1 MRVIAGEPER
11 LVVDHARACV
21 DGVGARATL
30 SEGTV
35 GKYLEWGTWEGPV
48 ASEVMRVDL
57 AGSGRYE
64 VYYYDLETG
73 VIIRIVGPGETRCW
87 LDRFWQES
95 NTTRLSPFPGP
106 AEHTPDWQRY
116 ELLTQNSLS
125 SFQSIQQTVEQK
137 YGRAPLRIV
146 NRKTACQPDGSRIT
160 EEGNIDQHPKKSGEH
175 QESFH

>member
-1 MRVIAGEPER
+1 MTGVQTCALPISQRRREVLVRVIAGEHER
-11 LVVDHARACV
+11 LVADHARACV

-35 GKYLEWGTWEGPV
+35 GKYLEWGTWEEPV

-87 LDRFWQES
+87 LDRFLAGVQHDQ
-95 NTTRLSPFPGP
+95 TLSI
-106 AEHTPDWQRY
+106 
-116 ELLTQNSLS
+116 S
-125 SFQSIQQTVEQK
+125 
-137 YGRAPLRIV
+137 
-146 NRKTACQPDGSRIT
+146 GSRKACPPI
-160 EEGNIDQHPKKSGEH
+160 GNATSC
-175 QESFH
+175 